1 MENNVQYYPIEFDTT
16 GTVFNVFNN
25 GTAPAPCVV
34 TIIPKVD
41 FLKLVIRGLT
51 ETPIT
56 FTGLKTGQTLVI
68 DAEERSVTV
77 DDEDAFANYD
87 AWEFPKLQPG
97 ANQITIENGTSATIS
112 IEYSANYI

>member
-1 MENNVQYYPIEFDTT
+1 MDNAQYYPIEFDAN
-16 GTVFNVFNN
+16 GAVFNIYNN

-34 TIIPKVD
+34 TFIPKVD
-41 FLKLVIRGLT
+41 FLKLVIEGLT

-56 FTGLKTGQTLVI
+56 FTGLKTQEVLVI
-68 DAEERSVTV
+68 DGENRLVTV
-77 DDEDAFANYD
+77 DGVEAFERYN

-97 ANQITIENGTSATIS
+97 KNQITIVNGTSATIS

>member
-1 MENNVQYYPIEFDTT
+1 MNESQYYPIEFDAS
-16 GTVFNVFNN
+16 GSKFIVNNN
-25 GTAPAPCVV
+25 GTAPSPCIL
-34 TIIPKVD
+34 TFIPKVD
-41 FLKLVIRGLT
+41 FLKLVIEGLT

-68 DAEERSVTV
+68 NAEERSVTV
-77 DDEDAFANYD
+77 DDKDAFANYD

-97 ANQITIENGTSATIS
+97 VNQITIENGTSATIS